1 MRFFSLIY
9 DRCGLQR
16 VGVVVAAYCEYTG
29 LCPPN
34 QQDQQSLDRFSM
46 KRFLNE
52 RVCGLR
58 TPSDKRYILQC
69 SLVIISLPVAVVAAK
84 DIKNSSWHCR
94 WLVSFMSPCSLS
106 LSLTFFQKSHDG

>member
-1 MRFFSLIY
+1 MIY

-52 RVCGLR
+52 RVGGLR
-58 TPSDKRYILQC
+58 TPSDKRYNN
-69 SLVIISLPVAVVAAK
+69 IIVL
-84 DIKNSSWHCR
+84 C
-94 WLVSFMSPCSLS
+94 
-106 LSLTFFQKSHDG
+106 Q

>member
-1 MRFFSLIY
+1 MIY
-9 DRCGLQR
+9 YRCGLQR

-52 RVCGLR
+52 RVGGLR
-58 TPSDKRYILQC
+58 TPSDKR
-69 SLVIISLPVAVVAAK
+69 
-84 DIKNSSWHCR
+84 
-94 WLVSFMSPCSLS
+94 
-106 LSLTFFQKSHDG
+106 

>member
-1 MRFFSLIY
+1 MRKMCVMYYSNPDILTSMIY

-52 RVCGLR
+52 RVGGLR
-58 TPSDKRYILQC
+58 TPSDKR
-69 SLVIISLPVAVVAAK
+69 
-84 DIKNSSWHCR
+84 
-94 WLVSFMSPCSLS
+94 
-106 LSLTFFQKSHDG
+106 

>member
-1 MRFFSLIY
+1 MLCSWPSLWEFCFYASSFLLILQRKWMRKSGGNCRCIIFQTDATDVTWMIY

-52 RVCGLR
+52 RVGGLR
-58 TPSDKRYILQC
+58 TPSDKRF
-69 SLVIISLPVAVVAAK
+69 AA
-84 DIKNSSWHCR
+84 
-94 WLVSFMSPCSLS
+94 L
-106 LSLTFFQKSHDG
+106 